1 MRSSKPGASMLPVD
15 SPRQARHGTKM
26 TDPETA
32 SFHLLECLRKDPGS
46 ADCGRALER
55 IVTLHPM
62 KLRYRELVRAQLAE
76 ERLAAVRQQADPLMR
91 SLP

>member
-1 MRSSKPGASMLPVD
+1 MFLLNAS
-15 SPRQARHGTKM
+15 HM

-32 SFHLLECLRKDPGS
+32 SFHVLECLRKDPGS